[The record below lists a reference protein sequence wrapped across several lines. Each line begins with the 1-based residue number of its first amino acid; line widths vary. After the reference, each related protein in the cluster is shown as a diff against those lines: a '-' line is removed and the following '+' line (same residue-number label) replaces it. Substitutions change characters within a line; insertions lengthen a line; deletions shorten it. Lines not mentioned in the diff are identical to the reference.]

1 MVSWHSRLLL
11 LVFLIGAAS
20 SQGIFGPSINTINY
34 ELIGQVVN
42 VSGMGM
48 PEVTVWIIS
57 TNAGAINATGAIN
70 TTTNTTGYYGF
81 NVPSGSYTLVAELPG
96 YSFTSANATVSRSA
110 SVAQVITGYA
120 VGTEMPPT
128 ALPTSLPAPVQPAAV
143 NQSVPSQFYTGYLV
157 GGTGWVQGRIVD
169 QGGVPIPMASIRVDG
184 FRTAATSDEQGNYR
198 IALNP
203 GLHRIDA
210 DRTGYGIPPRVVPVF
225 SGQTSI
231 LDLIGKGTVALGS
244 GGLRS

>member
-1 MVSWHSRLLL
+1 MVLGYSKLLV

-20 SQGIFGPSINTINY
+20 SQGIGGPSLNTINY

-48 PEVTVWIIS
+48 PGVTVWVIS

-70 TTTNTTGYYGF
+70 TTTNATGYYGF

-120 VGTEMPPT
+120 TGTEMPPT
-128 ALPTSLPAPVQPAAV
+128 ALPTSLPAPVQPTTG

-184 FRTAATSDEQGNYR
+184 LMTAATSDEQGNYK

-210 DRTGYGIPPRVVPVF
+210 DKAGYGIPPRVVPVF
-225 SGQTSI
+225 AGQTST
-231 LDLIGKGTVALGS
+231 LDLIGKGTVALGT
-244 GGLRS
+244 GRLRS

>member
-20 SQGIFGPSINTINY
+20 SQGIVEPSINAINY

-48 PEVTVWIIS
+48 PGVTVWIIS

-128 ALPTSLPAPVQPAAV
+128 ALPTSLPAPVQPAAG

-225 SGQTSI
+225 AGQTSM
-231 LDLIGKGTVALGS
+231 LDLIGKGTVALGAE
-244 GGLRS
+244 R